1 MSKFQSFFVL
11 LLLQFSLL
19 CEGRKQP
26 LSMQKVGT
34 SNEKVL
40 SKEDLLSLSYLDL
53 KLTSQTRQAIRV
65 PRGGGLLAGYNPF
78 GFKITQLGLDF
89 LDFDGSL
96 DSDVGRFLASL
107 KSSRKKR
114 GVIKEQW
121 VEIVRVSKSGQSMRI
136 LRTLDDL
143 IAFCLSAGFLD

>member
-1 MSKFQSFFVL
+1 MSKFQFLFVL
-11 LLLQFSLL
+11 LILTSSLL
-19 CEGRKQP
+19 CEARKQP
-26 LSMQKVGT
+26 LSIQKVRT
-34 SNEKVL
+34 YEKVL

-53 KLTSQTRQAIRV
+53 KFARQAIRL
-65 PRGGGLLAGYNPF
+65 PRGGGLLAGLNPF
-78 GFKITQLGLDF
+78 GYKITQLGQYF

>member
-1 MSKFQSFFVL
+1 MSKFQFLFVL
-11 LLLQFSLL
+11 LILTSSLL
-19 CEGRKQP
+19 CEARKQP
-26 LSMQKVGT
+26 LSIQKVRT
-34 SNEKVL
+34 YEKVL

-53 KLTSQTRQAIRV
+53 KFARQAIRL
-65 PRGGGLLAGYNPF
+65 PRGGGLLAGLNPF
-78 GFKITQLGLDF
+78 GYKITQLGQDF

>member
-1 MSKFQSFFVL
+1 MAKFQSLLVL
-11 LLLQFSLL
+11 LVFTFSLL

-26 LSMQKVGT
+26 LSIQKVRT
-34 SNEKVL
+34 SNEKIL

-53 KLTSQTRQAIRV
+53 KLTKQAIRL

-78 GFKITQLGLDF
+78 GYKITQLGLDF